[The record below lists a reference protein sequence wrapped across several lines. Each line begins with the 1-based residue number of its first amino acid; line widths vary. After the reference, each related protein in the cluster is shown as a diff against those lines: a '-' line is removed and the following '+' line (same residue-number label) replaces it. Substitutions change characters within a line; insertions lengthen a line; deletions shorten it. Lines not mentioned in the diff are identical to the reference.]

1 MKYKQD
7 YNTRFAI
14 DYIGSNLDNIDTY
27 LALTAAE
34 STTVFKNNEQISY
47 WLVSEEM
54 KNNFTYSQKEEM
66 NDTYPN
72 HH

>member
-27 LALTAAE
+27 LALTAGE
-34 STTVFKNNEQISY
+34 PTTVFKNNEQINEYFRSY
-47 WLVSEEM
+47 SSDI
-54 KNNFTYSQKEEM
+54 TYGEAETIMSYT
-66 NDTYPN
+66 NRLYV
-72 HH
+72 